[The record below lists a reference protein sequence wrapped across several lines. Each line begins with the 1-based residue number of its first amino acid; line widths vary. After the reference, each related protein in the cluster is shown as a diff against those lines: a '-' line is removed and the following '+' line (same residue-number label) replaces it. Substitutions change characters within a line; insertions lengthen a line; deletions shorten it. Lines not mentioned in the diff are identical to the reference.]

1 MTQNHNDQNPQDL
14 SSETSPE
21 IEAQLEEAAE
31 IQDEID
37 EEAHSPE
44 QHIAHLEAENER
56 LRSDYL
62 RALADAQN
70 IKRLADKRV
79 EDNSK
84 YAVANFAKE
93 VIPVADNLARA
104 LTAATADA
112 RAASDVV
119 NTLAIG
125 VEMTEKELQTA
136 LSKYNIKRIDALNQP
151 FDPNHHQAMT
161 EIENASVPTG
171 TVIQV
176 FQDGY
181 VLHDRLLRP
190 AMVVVSRGGPK
201 REPKPEGD
209 APAEDGVDRS
219 V

>member
-1 MTQNHNDQNPQDL
+1 MTQNHNADQNPQDV
-14 SSETSPE
+14 SPE
-21 IEAQLEEAAE
+21 IEAQIDEAAE

-44 QHIAHLEAENER
+44 QRIAHLEAENER

-70 IKRLADKRV
+70 SKRMADKRV
-79 EDNSK
+79 EDNNK
-84 YAVANFAKE
+84 YAVASFAKD

-104 LTAATADA
+104 LTAATAEA

-119 NTLAIG
+119 NTLAVG
-125 VEMTEKELQTA
+125 VEMIEKELQSA
-136 LSKYNIKRIDALNQP
+136 LGKYSIKRIDSLNQP
-151 FDPNHHQAMT
+151 FNPNLHQAMT
-161 EIENASVPTG
+161 EMENVSVPTG

-176 FQDGY
+176 YQEGY
-181 VLHDRLLRP
+181 ILHDRLLRP

-201 REPKPEGD
+201 RQDPP
-209 APAEDGVDRS
+209 PADDGVNRS